1 MIVNFY
7 KNKMALQA
15 TGDVPK
21 LTAKEMIKKI
31 SEETGI
37 GQRTVSVTLSEYR
50 NKKTVTSPNKTKIR
64 PKVTDKVDELDQNA
78 IRQKVHQF
86 WHNHQIPTLN
96 TILTAVNEDDSLPNF
111 SKMSL
116 YRVLKHLNFEYV
128 RKSRNSALIERNDI
142 VCWRRNYL
150 ETIKNYRQLGRQIYY
165 LDETWVNAGETTS
178 KSWVDTTVKSTRDAF
193 LRGLTTGQ
201 KEPSGKGKRLIV
213 VHIGSSDGF
222 VPGGLFCFE
231 SKKNT
236 QDYHDEMNGDN
247 FYEWFNK
254 ILPLLNENAV
264 IVMDNASYH
273 SVKKDPCPVIS
284 WKKSDIINWLE
295 NKGEVVDHTKVKS
308 QLLERAQVL
317 KPQYE
322 QYVIDELAKAAN
334 KTVVRLPPYHCEL
347 NPIELAWSS
356 VKNYVRMN
364 NTTYKLQDV
373 RKLLE
378 EGVERVTPDM
388 WKNFITHVTKEED
401 KFWQIDVLSD
411 ELFDEQE
418 SHVLTITGE
427 TSSDFDSD

>member
-1 MIVNFY
+1 MIVNLY

-31 SEETGI
+31 SEESGI

-64 PKVTDKVDELDQNA
+64 PKVTDKIDEFNQNA
-78 IRQKVHQF
+78 IRQKVHKF

-96 TILTAVNEDDSLPNF
+96 KMLSAVNVVDSLPNF
-111 SKMSL
+111 SKMFL

-128 RKSRNSALIERNDI
+128 RKSCNSALIERNDI
-142 VCWRRNYL
+142 VCWRRRYL
-150 ETIKNYRQLGRQIYY
+150 ETIKHYRQLGSQIYY

-178 KSWVDTTVKSTRDAF
+178 KSWVDTTIKSTRDAF
-193 LRGLTTGQ
+193 LRGLITGQ
-201 KEPSGKGKRLIV
+201 KGPSGKGKRLIV

-236 QDYHDEMNGDN
+236 QDYHDEMN
-247 FYEWFNK
+247 
-254 ILPLLNENAV
+254 
-264 IVMDNASYH
+264 M
-273 SVKKDPCPVIS
+273 KKDPCPVIS
-284 WKKSDIINWLE
+284 WKKADIINWLE
-295 NKGEVVDHTKVKS
+295 NKGEVVDHTQLKS

-322 QYVIDELAKAAN
+322 QYVIDELAKANN

-373 RKLLE
+373 RKL
-378 EGVERVTPDM
+378 V
-388 WKNFITHVTKEED
+388 
-401 KFWQIDVLSD
+401 
-411 ELFDEQE
+411 
-418 SHVLTITGE
+418 
-427 TSSDFDSD
+427 

>member
-1 MIVNFY
+1 
-7 KNKMALQA
+7 
-15 TGDVPK
+15 
-21 LTAKEMIKKI
+21 MIKKI
-31 SEETGI
+31 SEESGI

-64 PKVTDKVDELDQNA
+64 PKVTDKVDEFDQNA

-96 TILTAVNEDDSLPNF
+96 KILTAVNEDDSLPSF
-111 SKMSL
+111 SKISL
-116 YRVLKHLNFEYV
+116 HRVLKHLNFEYV
-128 RKSRNSALIERNDI
+128 RKSRNSVLIERNDI

-178 KSWVDTTVKSTRDAF
+178 KSWVDITVKSTRDAF

-201 KEPSGKGKRLIV
+201 KEPS
-213 VHIGSSDGF
+213 
-222 VPGGLFCFE
+222 
-231 SKKNT
+231 
-236 QDYHDEMNGDN
+236 DYHDEMNGDN

-264 IVMDNASYH
+264 IVMDNASDH

-284 WKKSDIINWLE
+284 WKKADIINWLE
-295 NKGEVVDHTKVKS
+295 NKGEVVDHIKIKS

-347 NPIELAWSS
+347 NPIELVWSS
-356 VKNYVRMN
+356 VK
-364 NTTYKLQDV
+364 KLC
-373 RKLLE
+373 
-378 EGVERVTPDM
+378 
-388 WKNFITHVTKEED
+388 
-401 KFWQIDVLSD
+401 
-411 ELFDEQE
+411 
-418 SHVLTITGE
+418 SHE
-427 TSSDFDSD
+427 

>member
-1 MIVNFY
+1 
-7 KNKMALQA
+7 MALQE

-31 SEETGI
+31 SEESGI

-50 NKKTVTSPNKTKIR
+50 NTKTVTSPNKTKIR
-64 PKVTDKVDELDQNA
+64 PKVTDKVDEFDQNA

-86 WHNHQIPTLN
+86 WYNHQIPTLN
-96 TILTAVNEDDSLPNF
+96 KILTAVNEDDSLPSF

-116 YRVLKHLNFEYV
+116 YRILKHLNFEYV

-150 ETIKNYRQLGRQIYY
+150 ETIKHYRQLGRQIYY

-178 KSWVDTTVKSTRDAF
+178 KSWADTTVKSTKDAF
-193 LRGLTTGQ
+193 LRGLTTGK

-247 FYEWFNK
+247 FYKWFNK

-264 IVMDNASYH
+264 IVMDNAPYH

-308 QLLERAQVL
+308 QLLERVQVL

-364 NTTYKLQDV
+364 NTTYKFQDV
-373 RKLLE
+373 RRLLE

-388 WKNFITHVTKEED
+388 WKNFISHVTKEED

-418 SHVLTITGE
+418 SHVLTITGD
-427 TSSDFDSD
+427 TSSDFESD